1 MTERT
6 VEQKNLRRLNA
17 IRLTILLMEL
27 IGLAMATWFSVIQVN
42 WNVLSIIAAITGL
55 LIVYTHFYQR
65 YLSGL
70 THTNLFKQL
79 LADVFLQSLF
89 LYWSG
94 GYTNPF
100 IFSYLVTVTI
110 SAALLPVRQR
120 WLITTLAIICY
131 TLLQKWYQPL
141 ISTHSAHGVMQPMV
155 VLHLGGMWLTFSI
168 SACLVTGVVAGM
180 AEAIR
185 SHRAEIV
192 VGREKRL
199 RDERILA
206 VATTAAGAAHE
217 LATPL
222 STMSILLGEMSKDYE
237 ADSPQGEDIAL
248 LRNQLRLCENRLAKI
263 VQASQNQF
271 VEIKT
276 ARDFVVELLD
286 EWALLRP
293 EIPVRF
299 NFDASPHC
307 RIEADQALMMA
318 MINLL
323 DNSADASPD
332 FIGIALFE
340 KDGVVVFQIEDRGEG
355 VLDDIAFC
363 PGSTALTT
371 KEEGF
376 GLGLQLSVA
385 TVERLNG
392 DVRLYAGKTVG
403 TITEVRLPEISLH
416 E

>member
-1 MTERT
+1 MAERT
-6 VEQKNLRRLNA
+6 VEQKNLHRLNA

-27 IGLAMATWFSVIQVN
+27 LGLGLASWFSVIQVD
-42 WNVLSIIAAITGL
+42 WSVLSVIAATTGL
-55 LIVYTHFYQR
+55 LVFYTHFR
-65 YLSGL
+65 KRPESDISHLR
-70 THTNLFKQL
+70 LFKQL
-79 LADVFLQSLF
+79 LADVILQTLL

-120 WLITTLAIICY
+120 WFITTLTIVCY

-141 ISTHSAHGVMQPMV
+141 IPDHSHGVMHSMI
-155 VLHLGGMWLTFSI
+155 VLHLGGMWFTFSI

-192 VGREKRL
+192 ASREQRL

-222 STMSILLGEMSKDYE
+222 STMSVLLGEMSRDCP
-237 ADSPQGEDIAL
+237 ASSPMGDDVEL
-248 LRNQLRLCENRLAKI
+248 LQKQVQLCKTRLEKIVLASRNQSVKVRP
-263 VQASQNQF
+263 
-271 VEIKT
+271 
-276 ARDFVVELLD
+276 ARDFVVSLLA
-286 EWALLRP
+286 EWQLLRP
-293 EIPVRF
+293 EVKVQ
-299 NFDASPHC
+299 FDYENSPGYQ
-307 RIEADQALMMA
+307 IETDQALTMA

-332 FIGIALFE
+332 FVRISISRQE
-340 KDGVVVFQIEDRGEG
+340 QNVVLQIEDHGEG
-355 VLDDIAFC
+355 VLNDIARQ
-363 PGSTALTT
+363 PGITAFSTKKDGL
-371 KEEGF
+371 

-385 TVERLNG
+385 TVERLHG
-392 DVRLYAGKTVG
+392 DVRLYQGETAG
-403 TITEVRLPEISLH
+403 TITDIRLPEISEH
-416 E
+416 D